1 MPDDRRARRVRV
13 LKVALPA
20 AAVALIA
27 AVFLFS
33 GRRAVDGLSVG
44 GLAIDPADGLR
55 LSSPRFTG
63 ETASGQPFVV
73 TADWALP
80 DGPDPSRVTLGP
92 MRGQITLGPE
102 RRVVLEATAGV
113 LFPKAERLTL
123 GEGVVVTTS
132 DGYRATVAAAEV
144 DFRAEEARAEGPVM
158 GEGPLGRIDAG
169 AMRAARR
176 DGQDYIWFE
185 RGVRVLANP
194 SADREKPAQHGERA
208 P

>member
-1 MPDDRRARRVRV
+1 MPHDRRARRVRF

-27 AVFLFS
+27 AMFLFS
-33 GRRAVDGLSVG
+33 GRRAVEGLGVG
-44 GLAIDPADGLR
+44 GLEIDPADGLR

-63 ETASGQPFVV
+63 ETTSGQPFVV

-92 MRGQITLGPE
+92 MRGQITLDPG
-102 RRVVLEATAGV
+102 RRVTLEAATGA
-113 LFPKAERLTL
+113 LFPKEERLTL

-132 DGYRATVAAAEV
+132 DGYRATVASAEV
-144 DFRAEEARAEGPVM
+144 DFGAEEARAEGPVA
-158 GEGPLGRIDAG
+158 GEGPLGRIEAG

-176 DGQDYIWFE
+176 DGADYIWFE

-194 SADREKPAQHGERA
+194 AAGRDKPAPQGGRA

>member
-1 MPDDRRARRVRV
+1 MPDDRRSRRVRF
-13 LKVALPA
+13 LKIALPA

-27 AVFLFS
+27 AVFLVS
-33 GRRAVDGLSVG
+33 GRRPVEGLSIG
-44 GLAIDPADGLR
+44 GLAIDPAEGLR

-63 ETASGQPFVV
+63 ETGSGQPFVV

-80 DGPDPSRVTLGP
+80 DGPDPGRVTLGP
-92 MRGQITLGPE
+92 MRGQITLDPQ
-102 RRVVLEATAGV
+102 RRVTLEAATGV
-113 LFPKAERLTL
+113 LFPKDERLTL
-123 GEGVVVTTS
+123 GDGVTVTTS
-132 DGYRATVAAAEV
+132 DGYRATVASAEV
-144 DFRAEEARAEGPVM
+144 DFGAEEARAEGPVA
-158 GEGPLGRIDAG
+158 GEGPLGRIEAG

-194 SADREKPAQHGERA
+194 AADRDRPAPQGDRA